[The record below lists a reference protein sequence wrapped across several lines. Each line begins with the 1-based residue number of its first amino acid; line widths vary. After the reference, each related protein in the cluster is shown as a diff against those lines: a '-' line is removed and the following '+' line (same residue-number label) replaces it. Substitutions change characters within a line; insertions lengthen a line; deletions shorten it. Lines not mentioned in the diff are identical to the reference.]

1 MLNFVFISPHFPT
14 NYYLFCRAL
23 KNNGAN
29 VLGIADTPYDN
40 LSWELKEALS
50 DYYQV
55 PSLEDGDAVLRAVGW
70 FIHKWGKIDWLESN
84 NEYWLSQDA
93 WLRTMFHIE
102 TGPMLEHMAVFKR
115 KSRMKAVYAQA
126 GIKTAP
132 WELVTTREKALAF
145 AQTYGYPLIAKP
157 DDGVGAQGVY
167 KFYNQNDLD
176 RFFEKQP
183 YDPYLLEVFVK
194 GVVCSYDAIFD
205 SRGTPLYENGNI
217 TLSSLVDVV
226 NDNLESILLIFP
238 ELPEDVLE
246 AGRKTA
252 VAFGVKSRMIHFE
265 FFRLLE
271 DQEGLGKQGDLL
283 GLEVNMRPSGG
294 ISPDMMNY
302 AGSVDVY
309 KLWADMVC
317 HDRIWLEDGRRTFI
331 SAFVGR
337 RDNQPYKLSHSDIMA
352 RYGHRIVHQA
362 RNPKALSGAMGDYFY
377 IAQCL
382 DRAEADAFVDALSER
397 L

>member
-1 MLNFVFISPHFPT
+1 MLNFVFVSPHFPT

-23 KNNGAN
+23 KNNGVN
-29 VLGIADTPYDN
+29 VLGIADTPYDS
-40 LSWELKEALS
+40 LPRELKEALS

-55 PSLEDGDAVLRAVGW
+55 VNLEDGDAMLRAVGW
-70 FIHKWGKIDWLESN
+70 FTHKWGKIDWLESN
-84 NEYWLSQDA
+84 NEYWLGQDA

-126 GIKTAP
+126 GVKTAP
-132 WELVTTREKALAF
+132 GEMVSTREKALVF
-145 AQTYGYPLIAKP
+145 AAVYGYPLIAKP

-167 KFYNQNDLD
+167 KLYNQDDLD
-176 RFFEKQP
+176 RFFDKQP

-194 GVVCSYDAIFD
+194 GQVCSYDAIID
-205 SRGTPLYENGNI
+205 SHGTPLYETGNV
-217 TLSSLVDVV
+217 TVTSLVDVV
-226 NDNLESILLIFP
+226 NEQLESVFMLLSQP
-238 ELPEDVLE
+238 PQDVLE

-252 VAFGVKSRMIHFE
+252 AAFGVKSRMIHFE

-271 DQEGLGKQGDLL
+271 DQEGLGKAGDLL

-294 ISPDMMNY
+294 VSPDMMNY

-317 HDRIWLEDGRRTFI
+317 HDRVWLEEGRRTFI

-337 RDNQPYKLSHSDIMA
+337 RDNRTYKLDHSDIMA
-352 RYGHRIVHQA
+352 RYGHRIVQLD
-362 RNPKALSGAMGDYFY
+362 RIPKALSGAMGDYYY

-382 DRAEADAFVDALSER
+382 DRAEADAFVDAVSER
-397 L
+397 S